1 MPIVSVIVPCYNE
14 QATIGLLLDS
24 LRKQTFPPAEQEII
38 IADGASTDRTVAEIE
53 QFKADHPGCNVR
65 IISNPRRTIPA
76 GLNLA
81 IQAAQGEYIV
91 RLDAHSMPSN
101 DYVERC
107 VANLKQGLGENVGG
121 VWDIQPGGPGWIAR
135 SIALA
140 ASNPLGVGDARY
152 RYTNQAG
159 PVDTVPFG
167 AFRRSL
173 VGEIGYFDENR
184 LTNADY
190 EFNTRVRKAGKTIWL
205 DPAIRSVYFARPDL
219 LALAR
224 QYWRYGYW
232 KYRMLRRYPETIR
245 WRQALPPAFV
255 LALLGLFFLTLWM
268 PVFGWL
274 LLSCLVIY
282 GLVLLGEGLR
292 QAGKHGDVRFGVGIP
307 LAIMVMHF
315 CWGGA
320 FLWSLARKETEWA
333 FQRT

>member
-14 QATIGLLLDS
+14 QATIGLLLDA
-24 LRKQTFPPAEQEII
+24 LCRQTFPPAEQEII
-38 IADGASTDRTVAEIE
+38 IADGASTDRTVSEIE
-53 QFKADHPGCNVR
+53 QFKLDHPGCNVR
-65 IISNPRRTIPA
+65 IISNPQRTIPA

-81 IQAAQGEYIV
+81 IQAAQGEFIV
-91 RLDAHSMPSN
+91 RLDAHSMPGS

-107 VANLKQGLGENVGG
+107 LANLQQGLGENVGG
-121 VWDIQPGGPGWIAR
+121 VWDIKPGGVGWIAR

-167 AFRRSL
+167 AFRRRL
-173 VGEIGYFDENR
+173 VDEVGYFNEEL
-184 LTNADY
+184 LTNEDY
-190 EFNTRVRKAGKTIWL
+190 EFNTRVRKAGKTVWL
-205 DPAIRSVYFARPDL
+205 DPVIRSVYFARPDL
-219 LALAR
+219 PALAR

-232 KYRMLRRYPETIR
+232 KYRMLRSYPETIR
-245 WRQALPPAFV
+245 WRQALPPAFI
-255 LALLGLFFLTLWM
+255 LALLGLIFLTLWL

-274 LLSCLVIY
+274 LLSILVLY
-282 GLVLLGEGLR
+282 GLILLVEGLR
-292 QAGKHGDVRFGVGIP
+292 QAIKHGDFRLGIGIP